1 MEKIDEILKKE
12 SVIADLLADNK
23 VEVIKEMTQCLKK
36 NNFIK
41 NDQALFETLMERE
54 KLGSTGIGENVAIP
68 HGKSDEVTQIITVLA
83 RSKKGVEFESLDQK
97 PVHFV
102 CMVIAPAHSTGQHL
116 KVLARVSRI
125 FKNQGIREEIL
136 EAENSDTIYSI
147 LMNEDSKFI

>member
-1 MEKIDEILKKE
+1 MKIEEILKKE
-12 SVIADLLADNK
+12 SVIADLLGDSK
-23 VEVIKEMTQCLKK
+23 VKVIKEMTQCLKK
-36 NNFIK
+36 NNYIK
-41 NDQALFETLMERE
+41 DDQALFETLMERE

-68 HGKSDEVTQIITVLA
+68 HGKSDEVAQIITVLA

-136 EAENSDTIYSI
+136 KAENSDTIYSI

>member
-1 MEKIDEILKKE
+1 MKIEEILKKE
-12 SVIADLLADNK
+12 SVIADLLGDSK
-23 VEVIKEMTQCLKK
+23 VKVIKEMTQCLKK
-36 NNFIK
+36 NNFIM

-136 EAENSDTIYSI
+136 KAENSDTIYSI

>member
-1 MEKIDEILKKE
+1 MKIEEILKKE
-12 SVIADLLADNK
+12 SVIADLLGDSK
-23 VEVIKEMTQCLKK
+23 VKVIKEMTQCLKQ
-36 NNFIK
+36 NNLIK

-136 EAENSDTIYSI
+136 KAENSDTIYSI

>member
-1 MEKIDEILKKE
+1 MKIEEILTKE
-12 SVIADLLADNK
+12 SVIADLLGDSK
-23 VEVIKEMTQCLKK
+23 VKVIKEMTQCLKK

-41 NDQALFETLMERE
+41 NDQDLFETLMERE

-68 HGKSDEVTQIITVLA
+68 HGKSDEITQIITVLA

-136 EAENSDTIYSI
+136 KAENSDTIYSI

>member
-1 MEKIDEILKKE
+1 MKIEEILKKE
-12 SVIADLLADNK
+12 SVIADLLGDSK
-23 VEVIKEMTQCLKK
+23 VKVIKEMTQCLKK

-136 EAENSDTIYSI
+136 KAENSDTIYSI
-147 LMNEDSKFI
+147 LINEDSKFI